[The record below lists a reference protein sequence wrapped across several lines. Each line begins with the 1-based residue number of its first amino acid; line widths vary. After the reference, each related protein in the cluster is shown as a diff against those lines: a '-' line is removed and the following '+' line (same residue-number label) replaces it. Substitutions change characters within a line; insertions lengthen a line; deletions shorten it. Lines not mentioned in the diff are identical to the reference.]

1 MRPLHAAAA
10 VLTILAIGAAIVTG
24 GRAVMRVENGRVAAR
39 PQASMAAQ
47 SEAPATSAIP
57 RSEVARPEAHSRAI
71 DPEVVAPPQLQAEE
85 LERVEPRAPLSELA
99 LARPPKPPKPKMPDD
114 WNGTKLFQP
123 VAPAA
128 GVIEAKG
135 YSVAISGI
143 EIVRQDETC
152 TDGAKSWTCGTRART
167 AFRAFLR
174 GRAVVCTVPPEGGRD
189 LIAAECRVGNQ
200 DVGQWLIENGWARAA
215 NNGPYVEAGEKA
227 RTARKGIFGPA
238 PSLSGLPPA
247 PAPVAA
253 TSQPAQP
260 ILDPSATTATPPTE
274 KTATPPADQPTP
286 SE

>member
-1 MRPLHAAAA
+1 M
-10 VLTILAIGAAIVTG
+10 GAAIVTG
-24 GRAVMRVENGRVAAR
+24 GRAVMRGENGRLAAR
-39 PQASMAAQ
+39 PQASMAAKAD
-47 SEAPATSAIP
+47 APATSAIP
-57 RSEVARPEAHSRAI
+57 RPEVARPEAHSRAI
-71 DPEVVAPPQLQAEE
+71 DPEVIAPPQLQAEE
-85 LERVEPRAPLSELA
+85 LERVEPRAPLSDLA

-135 YSVAISGI
+135 YSVAVSGVD
-143 EIVRQDETC
+143 IVRQDETC
-152 TDGAKSWTCGTRART
+152 IDGGKSWTCGTRART

-174 GRAVVCTVPPEGGRD
+174 GRAVVCTVPPQGGRD

-215 NNGPYVEAGEKA
+215 KNGPYVEAGEKA

-253 TSQPAQP
+253 TSQPTQP
-260 ILDPSATTATPPTE
+260 ILDPSATTATPPAET
-274 KTATPPADQPTP
+274 TATPPADQPAP

>member
-10 VLTILAIGAAIVTG
+10 VLTILAMGAAIAAG
-24 GRAVMRVENGRVAAR
+24 GRAVLQDENGRVAAR
-39 PQASMAAQ
+39 AQAGIAAQ
-47 SEAPATSAIP
+47 SRAPAASANP
-57 RSEVARPEAHSRAI
+57 RPKAASPEAHSRAI
-71 DPEVVAPPQLQAEE
+71 DPKVVAPPQLQPQE

-99 LARPPKPPKPKMPDD
+99 LAGPPKPPKTKMPDD

-123 VAPAA
+123 VASAA

-135 YSVAISGI
+135 YSVAISGVD
-143 EIVRQDETC
+143 IVRQDETC
-152 TDGAKSWTCGTRART
+152 TDGGKSWTCGTRART

-189 LIAAECRVGNQ
+189 LITADCRVGNR

-215 NNGPYVEAGEKA
+215 KGGPYVETGEKA
-227 RTARKGIFGPA
+227 RMARKGIFGPA

-247 PAPVAA
+247 PAPFAA
-253 TSQPAQP
+253 TAQPTQP
-260 ILDPSATTATPPTE
+260 ILDPSATATPTSETTATPPTDR
-274 KTATPPADQPTP
+274 PAP